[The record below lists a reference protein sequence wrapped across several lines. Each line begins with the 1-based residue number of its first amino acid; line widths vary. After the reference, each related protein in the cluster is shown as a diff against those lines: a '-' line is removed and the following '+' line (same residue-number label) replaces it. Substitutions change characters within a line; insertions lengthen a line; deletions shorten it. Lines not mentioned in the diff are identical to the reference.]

1 MIYDSGNKSLNLLDI
16 NITNVINSEYE
27 LKSHSKKSITNI
39 HIKPISCIDPN
50 IIKSVFKGSFHRVF
64 KGFLHREHST
74 CSEKH
79 IKEKEKFL
87 IGIFVENGRNKQFLK
102 NLVVE
107 SKG

>member
-1 MIYDSGNKSLNLLDI
+1 MIYDSGNKSLNFLDI
-16 NITNVINSEYE
+16 NITNVINNEYE
-27 LKSHSKKSITNI
+27 LKNHSKKSITNI

-50 IIKSVFKGSFHRVF
+50 IIKSVFKGSFHGVF

-74 CSEKH
+74 CSEKY

-87 IGIFVENGRNKQFLK
+87 IDIFVENDRNKQFLK

-107 SKG
+107 SKR